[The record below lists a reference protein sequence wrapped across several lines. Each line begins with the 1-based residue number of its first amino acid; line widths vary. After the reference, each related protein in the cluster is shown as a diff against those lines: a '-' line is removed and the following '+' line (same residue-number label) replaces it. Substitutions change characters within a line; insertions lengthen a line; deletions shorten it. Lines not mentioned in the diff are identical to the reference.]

1 MGIGYATAYRAG
13 IIPWEKAGRQD
24 QATLEHLLARE
35 EADRPDGISR
45 AIDLGCGRG
54 ANTKLLLDRGW
65 DALGVDNVRQAVDIA
80 VRRNG
85 LDDARFVIGDVRHL
99 VHSGVGTGF
108 DLFLDVGCF
117 QSLDD
122 VGRTM
127 MAGNVTELAVPD
139 ATVLLRTGGP
149 RAWPVRPKEV
159 VRLDIERAFRGWTVT
174 PATGSGASDASAPT
188 RTRTT
193 GGSGGEWF
201 RLTRP

>member
-13 IIPWEKAGRQD
+13 IIPWEKVGRED
-24 QATLEHLLARE
+24 RPTLDHLLDRE
-35 EADRPDGISR
+35 EALRPTGLKR

-54 ANTKLLLDRGW
+54 ENTKLLVDRGW
-65 DALGVDNVRQAVDIA
+65 DAIGVDNVRQAVDVA

-122 VGRTM
+122 ADRTL
-127 MAGNVTELAVPD
+127 MAGNVTELAVAD
-139 ATVLLRTGGP
+139 ATVLMRTGGP
-149 RAWPVRPKEV
+149 RAWPVRPRQV
-159 VRLDIERAFRGWTVT
+159 VQHDVERAYRGWHVEAVT
-174 PATGSGASDASAPT
+174 GVGSTDPHTAARAS
-188 RTRTT
+188 
-193 GGSGGEWF
+193 GGRRGEWF
-201 RLTRP
+201 RLTRS

>member
-1 MGIGYATAYRAG
+1 MGIGYAVAYRAG
-13 IIPWEKAGRQD
+13 IIPWEKAGRED
-24 QATLEHLLARE
+24 QRTLEHLLDRE
-35 EADRPDGISR
+35 EAFRPTGLKR

-65 DALGVDNVRQAVDIA
+65 DAIGVDNVRQAVDVA

-122 VGRTM
+122 AGRTL
-127 MAGNVTELAVPD
+127 MAGNVTELAKPD
-139 ATVLLRTGGP
+139 ATVLMRTGGP
-149 RAWPVRPKEV
+149 RAWPVRPRQV
-159 VRLDIERAFRGWTVT
+159 VKQDIERAYRGWAVEAVT
-174 PATGSGASDASAPT
+174 GTGSTDPATAARVSDG
-188 RTRTT
+188 RR
-193 GGSGGEWF
+193 GEWF

>member
-1 MGIGYATAYRAG
+1 MGIGYATAYRTG

-24 QATLEHLLARE
+24 RPTLVHLLEQEEDARPG
-35 EADRPDGISR
+35 RVRR

-54 ANTKLLLDRGW
+54 DNTKLLLDRGW
-65 DALGVDNVRQAVDIA
+65 DAMGVDNVRQAVDIA

-99 VHSGVGTGF
+99 VHSGVGTDF
-108 DLFLDVGCF
+108 DLFLDMGCF

-127 MAGNVTELAVPD
+127 MAGGVTELAAAD
-139 ATVLLRTGGP
+139 ATVLVRTGGA
-149 RAWPVRPKEV
+149 RAWPVRPKDAL
-159 VRLDIERAFRGWTVT
+159 RRDLERAYRGWHVAPVT
-174 PATGSGASDASAPT
+174 GVGAPASGSPDRLS
-188 RTRTT
+188 
-193 GGSGGEWF
+193 GGNRGEWF

>member
-24 QATLEHLLARE
+24 QPTLEHLLDRE
-35 EADRPDGISR
+35 EAARPDRVRR

-54 ANTKLLLDRGW
+54 ANTKLLMDRGW
-65 DALGVDNVRQAVDIA
+65 DAMGVDNVRQAVDVA

-99 VHSGVGTGF
+99 VHSGVGSGF

-122 VGRTM
+122 VGRTL
-127 MAGNVTELAVPD
+127 MAGGVTALAEPD
-139 ATVLLRTGGP
+139 ATVLIRTGGP
-149 RAWPVRPKEV
+149 RVWPGRRKDAVR
-159 VRLDIERAFRGWTVT
+159 RDIERAYRGWEVAAVT
-174 PATGSGASDASAPT
+174 GFGASDTSGPT
-188 RTRTT
+188 RT
-193 GGSGGEWF
+193 SGNRGEWF
-201 RLTRP
+201 RLTRT

>member
-24 QATLEHLLARE
+24 QPTLEHLLDRE
-35 EADRPDGISR
+35 EADRPDGIRR

-54 ANTKLLLDRGW
+54 ANTKLLVDRGW
-65 DALGVDNVRQAVDIA
+65 DAIGVDNVRQAVDIA

-122 VGRTM
+122 AGRTL
-127 MAGNVTELAVPD
+127 MAGNVTALAEPD
-139 ATVLLRTGGP
+139 ATVLMRTGGP
-149 RAWPVRPKEV
+149 RAWPLRPKEAIQH
-159 VRLDIERAFRGWTVT
+159 DIERAYRGWTVT
-174 PATGSGASDASAPT
+174 AVTGIGSTSTSSPARAS
-188 RTRTT
+188 
-193 GGSGGEWF
+193 GGSRGEWF
-201 RLTRP
+201 RLTRT

>member
-24 QATLEHLLARE
+24 QPTLLHLLERE
-35 EADRPDGISR
+35 EAMRPDRVTR

-54 ANTKLLLDRGW
+54 ANTKLLVDRGW
-65 DALGVDNVRQAVDIA
+65 DAIGVDNVRQAVDVA

-99 VHSGVGTGF
+99 VHSGVGTNF

-122 VGRTM
+122 AGRTL
-127 MAGNVTELAVPD
+127 MAGGVTELAAPD
-139 ATVLLRTGGP
+139 ATVLVRTGGP
-149 RAWPVRPKEV
+149 RAWPVRSKDA
-159 VRLDIERAFRGWTVT
+159 VRYDLERAYRGWTVT
-174 PATGSGASDASAPT
+174 AVSGIGSTDHSAPA
-188 RTRTT
+188 RAVAGNR
-193 GGSGGEWF
+193 GEWF

>member
-13 IIPWEKAGRQD
+13 IHPWEKAGRSD
-24 QATLEHLLARE
+24 LAVLEGLLDRE
-35 EADRPDGISR
+35 EAARPDGRRR

-54 ANTKLLLDRGW
+54 AHTKLLVDRGW
-65 DALGVDNVRQAVDIA
+65 DAIGVDNVRQAVDVA

-99 VHSGVGTGF
+99 VHSGVGSAF

-122 VGRTM
+122 AGRTLE
-127 MAGNVTELAVPD
+127 AGGITALAEPD
-139 ATVLLRTGGP
+139 ATVLLHTAERRPWRVGGRGAG
-149 RAWPVRPKEV
+149 RAEV
-159 VRLDIERAFRGWTVT
+159 ERAFRGWTISEQVAEET
-174 PATGSGASDASAPT
+174 PGRHGT
-188 RTRTT
+188 
-193 GGSGGEWF
+193 WY

>member
-24 QATLEHLLARE
+24 QPTLLHLLDHE
-35 EADRPDGISR
+35 EAIRPDRLRR

-65 DALGVDNVRQAVDIA
+65 DAMGVDNVRQAVDVA

-99 VHSGVGTGF
+99 VHSGVGRGF

-122 VGRTM
+122 AGRTL
-127 MAGNVTELAVPD
+127 MAGGVTELAQPD
-139 ATVLLRTGGP
+139 ATVLVRTGGP
-149 RAWPVRPKEV
+149 RAWPVRAKDAL
-159 VRLDIERAFRGWTVT
+159 RYDLERAYRGWTVT
-174 PATGSGASDASAPT
+174 AVSGVGSTDRSAPA
-188 RTRTT
+188 RPA
-193 GGSGGEWF
+193 GGNRGEWF
-201 RLTRP
+201 RLTRT